1 MERDESMT
9 RKQLLRLC
17 RCILLIVALTV
28 SCFYTD
34 IEGAGK
40 IAARFIGEEATL
52 SGTHILQKSE
62 IVLLR
67 ERTLAI
73 EETSALSR
81 GHQENTS
88 CQRRNPFVWGFL
100 LLAVLPELFKQFWSN
115 YRKYQKRNPL
125 RSLLLVRFMLRAD
138 GKKAALALHIE

>member
-1 MERDESMT
+1 MT

-17 RCILLIVALTV
+17 RCILMVVALTV

-34 IEGAGK
+34 IEGAGR
-40 IAARFIGEEATL
+40 IAALPGGREATL
-52 SGTHILQKSE
+52 SGTHMIQKSE
-62 IVLLR
+62 VVLLR

-88 CQRRNPFVWGFL
+88 CQRRNPFVLGFL
-100 LLAVLPELFKQFWSN
+100 LPAVLPELFKQFWSN
-115 YRKYQKRNPL
+115 YRKCQKGNPL
-125 RSLLLVRFMLRAD
+125 RGLLLVWFLLRAD
-138 GKKAALALHIE
+138 GKKAALALLIK